1 MDRRTSL
8 KALALGTISAGV
20 ILEACN
26 GTGDKTAK
34 APLAQQYNIDRMPE
48 EVVWY
53 EKISKETFFTP
64 HEMATIT
71 VLADIICP
79 RDEVSGS
86 ASEAGVPEFIEFIV
100 KDMPQHQL
108 PMRGGLRWLDM
119 QCLNRYGKPF
129 KDCSQ
134 EEQIAMVD
142 EIAYPAKAK
151 PEMQPGVAFFNKMRD
166 LTLTGFYTSKMGIED
181 LGYVGNRPN
190 KWNGVPDEVLKEYGL
205 AYTQRDEE
213 VCVKY
218 DTNMS

>member
-48 EVVWY
+48 EVEWY

-151 PEMQPGVAFFNKMRD
+151 PEMQPGVVFFNKMRD